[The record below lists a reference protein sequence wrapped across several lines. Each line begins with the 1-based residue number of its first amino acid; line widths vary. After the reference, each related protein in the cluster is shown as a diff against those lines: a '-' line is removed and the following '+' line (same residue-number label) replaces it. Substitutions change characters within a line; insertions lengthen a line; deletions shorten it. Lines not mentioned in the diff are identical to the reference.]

1 MNVCA
6 ICYAQCSSLSPSSD
20 VTVGDAVQTARSAPT
35 EGHFHC
41 PLYTRGA
48 ALSIACSLHLV
59 QVLSHETEPLPSAAL
74 STHRPLG
81 LSHTLLPSSVM
92 PPPPSPPPAPHPS
105 LSSPPRPP
113 PSAAMKNENIV
124 VAVRVRPYTRQ
135 ELERHENVSAFE
147 INTHTSTIVQ
157 RLTHA
162 KHGKSL
168 LPSHLLPYAAQ
179 PNANSSSPLS
189 TAAVP
194 LANALTFQCD
204 RLYPSTASTAE
215 LYDGCVRDIVDSAM
229 AGMNGSVFCYGQT
242 ASGKTH
248 TMKGDSSQPGLLS
261 LSMQHV
267 FAAIE
272 QRMGDKWLL
281 RVSYIEIYNERIRD
295 LLEPNNDN
303 LAIHVTKDKGAH
315 VTPREEVV
323 RSVEECIALL
333 EEGEKHRH
341 YGCTQMN
348 DFSSRSHTI
357 FRLTIE
363 NKPQPAAPHN
373 NTSPA
378 PPPPAAATAAYSP
391 SSTSTSYQ
399 PPVPRKKDRVR
410 VSVLN
415 FVDLAGSERQAQTGA
430 QGSRLKEGTFI
441 NKSLLNLGIVIA
453 KLSEQKPSSAASTA
467 AGGGGSDGLI
477 PFRDSKLTHILSGSL
492 GGNSRVC
499 VVCCVSAAVVNCEHS
514 VSTLRFGSRCARVR
528 QSVKVNEV
536 SGDAAEIN
544 RYEGKIKQLQNRLS
558 VLPAH
563 SIHTPAAATAAVA
576 AEAAKARRDAE
587 REEREEKEA
596 MWEQRRLLAED
607 RVRIEEERA
616 RLEQQISSF
625 KQLMLTATSQQL
637 TGTAAKQ
644 AALSKRR
651 ATLGNG
657 RRSAEWKEAASTSPQ
672 PNEPPASDDSP
683 TAALTADQQQHD
695 YYRSQQQ
702 SQRVAALESRVHS
715 LETLLKELN
724 GENDGLM
731 REYEETAADG
741 EAMAARLEEL
751 VAEAKQREAE
761 LAEERRQRLRWEKG
775 EGVDA
780 LPDEELAEMRRAV
793 DEVRRVVERQVLWR
807 EFCRAREDGGG
818 SEEASRMERERRLKD
833 ELQRLRQQTEEEQRR
848 QSTAHAALTSEHQ
861 SLQQQQA
868 DSAARLAELQQQ
880 LEAIQATA
888 SEAAAESAEWKRQ
901 YEEAA
906 ATEKQL
912 RGENTEYSKRLLDV
926 VRPAGTITLPVP
938 FARLAANNR
947 EASSLDG
954 QLLLSSAVSYS
965 AAASAPTSPV
975 AAATPSPLQA
985 AATPHFAAAHSFS
998 ALSSSL
1004 YSTASSS
1011 SSSFQ
1016 PANLSSALAA
1026 AASSSAPSLMSAH
1039 MPHTAAAA
1047 NLPPPL
1053 SLDALMS
1060 SAAPPPLP
1068 QHPPASLVTSHSSPL
1083 PLVDVTAYSVNAA
1096 AAPARPPTPTL
1107 SRPPSP
1113 FAGSASKVAGKG
1125 MVLSAGK
1132 RAAGAVSSARRK

>member
-1 MNVCA
+1 M
-6 ICYAQCSSLSPSSD
+6 Q
-20 VTVGDAVQTARSAPT
+20 
-35 EGHFHC
+35 
-41 PLYTRGA
+41 
-48 ALSIACSLHLV
+48 
-59 QVLSHETEPLPSAAL
+59 
-74 STHRPLG
+74 
-81 LSHTLLPSSVM
+81 
-92 PPPPSPPPAPHPS
+92 
-105 LSSPPRPP
+105 
-113 PSAAMKNENIV
+113 NENIV

-135 ELERHENVSAFE
+135 ELERHENTSAFE
-147 INTHTSTIVQ
+147 INTASNSITQ

-168 LPSHLLPYAAQ
+168 LPSHLLPYASQ
-179 PNANSSSPLS
+179 PDATTSSALS
-189 TAAVP
+189 TAVVP
-194 LANALTFQCD
+194 LANPLTFQCD
-204 RLYPSTASTAE
+204 RLYPSTASTAD

-242 ASGKTH
+242 ASGKTY
-248 TMKGDSSQPGLLS
+248 TMKGDSDQPGLLS

-272 QRMGDKWLL
+272 RRMCDKWLL

-303 LAIHVTKDKGAH
+303 LAIHVTKEKGAH

-341 YGCTQMN
+341 YGCTAMN

-357 FRLTIE
+357 FRLIIE
-363 NKPQPAAPHN
+363 NKPQPVHH
-373 NTSPA
+373 TS
-378 PPPPAAATAAYSP
+378 PPPPSQPA
-391 SSTSTSYQ
+391 STTSYQ
-399 PPVPRKKDRVR
+399 PPPARKKDRVR

-441 NKSLLNLGIVIA
+441 NKSLLNLGLVIA
-453 KLSEQKPSSAASTA
+453 KLSEQQKPS
-467 AGGGGSDGLI
+467 GGGSDGSI

-514 VSTLRFGSRCARVR
+514 VSTLRFGARCARVR

-558 VLPAH
+558 ILPAQSTH
-563 SIHTPAAATAAVA
+563 AATSTAAVA
-576 AEAAKARRDAE
+576 AEAAKARRETE
-587 REEREEKEA
+587 RENREEKEA

-607 RVRIEEERA
+607 RVRIEEERV

-644 AALSKRR
+644 AALNKRR

-657 RRSAEWKEAASTSPQ
+657 RRSAEWKEAASPTLQHETHADDISATLTSEQ
-672 PNEPPASDDSP
+672 QDFYRN
-683 TAALTADQQQHD
+683 QQQT
-695 YYRSQQQ
+695 
-702 SQRVAALESRVHS
+702 QRVATLESRVHS
-715 LETLLKELN
+715 LETLLKELS

-731 REYEETAADG
+731 KEYEEMAADG
-741 EAMAARLEEL
+741 EAMAARLAEL
-751 VAEAKQREAE
+751 VSEVKQREAE
-761 LAEERRQRLRWEKG
+761 VADERRVRLRWEKG
-775 EGVDA
+775 DGVDA
-780 LPDEELAEMRRAV
+780 LTDDELDAMRRGV

-807 EFCRAREDGGG
+807 EFCCAREDGGG
-818 SEEASRMERERRLKD
+818 AAEASRMERERRLRD
-833 ELQRLRQQTEEEQRR
+833 ELQQLKRDREEEQQR
-848 QSTAHAALTSEHQ
+848 QAAAHSTLESEHQ

-868 DSAARLAELQQQ
+868 DTAARVSELQQQ
-880 LEAIQATA
+880 LAAEHTKAG
-888 SEAAAESAEWKRQ
+888 EAAAESAEWRRQ
-901 YEEAA
+901 YEMAA
-906 ATEKQL
+906 AEERRL
-912 RGENTEYSKRLLDV
+912 RDENTEYSKRLLDV
-926 VRPAGTITLPVP
+926 VRPAGSITFPGP
-938 FARLAANNR
+938 PPRLAANGR
-947 EASSLDG
+947 EASLMDNP
-954 QLLLSSAVSYS
+954 LLPSALSYS
-965 AAASAPTSPV
+965 VAASAPPSPV
-975 AAATPSPLQA
+975 VAAVSPA
-985 AATPHFAAAHSFS
+985 PTTPHFAAAHSYS
-998 ALSSSL
+998 ALSSSF

-1011 SSSFQ
+1011 SSVSFQ

-1026 AASSSAPSLMSAH
+1026 AASSPAPSTLMSAH
-1039 MPHTAAAA
+1039 MPHTAASA

-1068 QHPPASLVTSHSSPL
+1068 HQPPSLASSHSSPL
-1083 PLVDVTAYSVNAA
+1083 PLTDLTSQSLNAA
-1096 AAPARPPTPTL
+1096 SLSRPPTPTL

-1113 FAGSASKVAGKG
+1113 FAGSASKAAAKAVP
-1125 MVLSAGK
+1125 LSAGK
-1132 RAAGAVSSARRK
+1132 RMAGAVSSVRRK

>member
-1 MNVCA
+1 
-6 ICYAQCSSLSPSSD
+6 
-20 VTVGDAVQTARSAPT
+20 
-35 EGHFHC
+35 
-41 PLYTRGA
+41 
-48 ALSIACSLHLV
+48 
-59 QVLSHETEPLPSAAL
+59 
-74 STHRPLG
+74 
-81 LSHTLLPSSVM
+81 
-92 PPPPSPPPAPHPS
+92 
-105 LSSPPRPP
+105 
-113 PSAAMKNENIV
+113 MKNENIV

-135 ELERHENVSAFE
+135 ELERHENTSAFE
-147 INTHTSTIVQ
+147 IDTRNQSLTQ

-168 LPSHLLPYAAQ
+168 LPSHMLPYASQ
-179 PNANSSSPLS
+179 PNATTSSAVS

-194 LANALTFQCD
+194 LSNPLTFQCD
-204 RLYPSTASTAE
+204 RLYPSTASTAD

-248 TMKGDSSQPGLLS
+248 TMKGDAAQPGLLS
-261 LSMQHV
+261 LAMQHV

-272 QRMGDKWLL
+272 QRMCDKWLL

-303 LAIHVTKDKGAH
+303 LAIHVTKEKGAH

-323 RSVEECIALL
+323 RSVDECMALL

-341 YGCTQMN
+341 YGCTAMN

-357 FRLTIE
+357 FRLIIE
-363 NKPQPAAPHN
+363 NKPQPPPN
-373 NTSPA
+373 TTSP
-378 PPPPAAATAAYSP
+378 PPLPPTTA
-391 SSTSTSYQ
+391 TSYQ
-399 PPVPRKKDRVR
+399 PPQPRKRDKVR

-441 NKSLLNLGIVIA
+441 NKSLLNLGLVIA
-453 KLSEQKPSSAASTA
+453 KLSEQQRP
-467 AGGGGSDGLI
+467 AGGSGGDGSI

-514 VSTLRFGSRCARVR
+514 VSTLRFGARCARVR

-563 SIHTPAAATAAVA
+563 STHTTAAPAVVA
-576 AEAAKARRDAE
+576 AEAAKARREAE
-587 REEREEKEA
+587 REDREEKEA

-607 RVRIEEERA
+607 KVKIEEERA

-644 AALSKRR
+644 AALNKRR

-657 RRSAEWKEAASTSPQ
+657 RRSAEWKEAASPQ
-672 PNEPPASDDSP
+672 PLLPHDTHADDDSNA
-683 TAALTADQQQHD
+683 TLTAEQHEFYRTQQQT
-695 YYRSQQQ
+695 QK
-702 SQRVAALESRVHS
+702 VATLESRVHS

-731 REYEETAADG
+731 KEYEEMAADG

-751 VAEAKQREAE
+751 LGEVKQQEAAVAD
-761 LAEERRQRLRWEKG
+761 ERRLRMKWETG

-780 LPDEELAEMRRAV
+780 LTDEELEAMQHGVER
-793 DEVRRVVERQVLWR
+793 VRRVVERQVLWR

-818 SEEASRMERERRLKD
+818 SREASRMERERKLKG
-833 ELQRLRQQTEEEQRR
+833 ELQQLKQEREAEQQTQ
-848 QSTAHAALTSEHQ
+848 AASHSALSSEHQ
-861 SLQQQQA
+861 TLQQQYA
-868 DSAARLAELQQQ
+868 EMATRLGETQRQ
-880 LEAIQATA
+880 LEAVETTA
-888 SEAAAESAEWKRQ
+888 SEAAAEGANWKRQ
-901 YEEAA
+901 YEMTAA
-906 ATEKQL
+906 EEKRL
-912 RGENTEYSKRLLDV
+912 RDENTEYSKRLLDV
-926 VRPAGTITLPVP
+926 VRPASAITLPVST
-938 FARLAANNR
+938 RLV
-947 EASSLDG
+947 ASSRDVSSMDG
-954 QLLLSSAVSYS
+954 QLLPSALSYS
-965 AAASAPTSPV
+965 AAPSAPPSPALAAISPV
-975 AAATPSPLQA
+975 P
-985 AATPHFAAAHSFS
+985 ATPHFGAAHSYPS
-998 ALSSSL
+998 LSSSF

-1011 SSSFQ
+1011 SSLSFQ

-1026 AASSSAPSLMSAH
+1026 AASSPAPHTLMSAH

-1047 NLPPPL
+1047 NHPPPL

-1068 QHPPASLVTSHSSPL
+1068 HHPPASLPSSHSSPL
-1083 PLVDVTAYSVNAA
+1083 PLMDRTSYSLNGAS
-1096 AAPARPPTPTL
+1096 PARSATPTT

-1113 FAGSASKVAGKG
+1113 FAGSASKAGTKAG
-1125 MVLSAGK
+1125 VPLSAGK
-1132 RAAGAVSSARRK
+1132 RGAAAVSSVRRK

>member
-1 MNVCA
+1 
-6 ICYAQCSSLSPSSD
+6 
-20 VTVGDAVQTARSAPT
+20 
-35 EGHFHC
+35 
-41 PLYTRGA
+41 
-48 ALSIACSLHLV
+48 
-59 QVLSHETEPLPSAAL
+59 
-74 STHRPLG
+74 
-81 LSHTLLPSSVM
+81 
-92 PPPPSPPPAPHPS
+92 
-105 LSSPPRPP
+105 
-113 PSAAMKNENIV
+113 MKNENIV
-124 VAVRVRPYTRQ
+124 VAIRVRPYTRQ
-135 ELERHENVSAFE
+135 ELERHENMSAFE
-147 INTHTSTIVQ
+147 VNTATNSITQ

-162 KHGKSL
+162 KHSKSL
-168 LPSHLLPYAAQ
+168 LPSHLLPYASQA
-179 PNANSSSPLS
+179 NANTSSAVS

-194 LANALTFQCD
+194 LANPLTFQCD
-204 RLYPSTASTAE
+204 RLYPSTASTAD

-248 TMKGDSSQPGLLS
+248 TMKGDSTQPGLLS

-303 LAIHVTKDKGAH
+303 LPIHVTKDKGAH

-357 FRLTIE
+357 FRLIIE
-363 NKPQPAAPHN
+363 NKPQPAHI
-373 NTSPA
+373 TT
-378 PPPPAAATAAYSP
+378 PPPAAPTPSAT
-391 SSTSTSYQ
+391 TTSYQ
-399 PPVPRKKDRVR
+399 PPPQRRKDRVR

-441 NKSLLNLGIVIA
+441 NKSLLNLGLVIA
-453 KLSEQKPSSAASTA
+453 KLSEQQKPSG
-467 AGGGGSDGLI
+467 AGGDGSI

-514 VSTLRFGSRCARVR
+514 VSTLRFGARCARVR

-558 VLPAH
+558 ILPTHSAH
-563 SIHTPAAATAAVA
+563 TTAITAAVA
-576 AEAAKARRDAE
+576 AEAAKARREAE
-587 REEREEKEA
+587 RENREEKEA
-596 MWEQRRLLAED
+596 MWEQRRLLAAD
-607 RVRIEEERA
+607 KAKIEEERV

-644 AALSKRR
+644 AALNKRR

-657 RRSAEWKEAASTSPQ
+657 RRSAEWKEASSPIPQ
-672 PNEPPASDDSP
+672 HDTLADD
-683 TAALTADQQQHD
+683 TNATLTAEQHE

-702 SQRVAALESRVHS
+702 TQRVATLESRVHS

-731 REYEETAADG
+731 REYEEMAADG

-751 VAEAKQREAE
+751 VGEVMRRDAEV
-761 LAEERRQRLRWEKG
+761 AEERRGRLRWEKG

-780 LPDEELAEMRRAV
+780 LTDEELNTMRGGV
-793 DEVRRVVERQVLWR
+793 EEVRRVVERQVMWR

-833 ELQRLRQQTEEEQRR
+833 ELQQ
-848 QSTAHAALTSEHQ
+848 
-861 SLQQQQA
+861 LQQERRW
-868 DSAARLAELQQQ
+868 S
-880 LEAIQATA
+880 
-888 SEAAAESAEWKRQ
+888 S
-901 YEEAA
+901 
-906 ATEKQL
+906 
-912 RGENTEYSKRLLDV
+912 RGN
-926 VRPAGTITLPVP
+926 
-938 FARLAANNR
+938 
-947 EASSLDG
+947 
-954 QLLLSSAVSYS
+954 QLL
-965 AAASAPTSPV
+965 
-975 AAATPSPLQA
+975 
-985 AATPHFAAAHSFS
+985 
-998 ALSSSL
+998 
-1004 YSTASSS
+1004 TA
-1011 SSSFQ
+1011 
-1016 PANLSSALAA
+1016 
-1026 AASSSAPSLMSAH
+1026 
-1039 MPHTAAAA
+1039 
-1047 NLPPPL
+1047 
-1053 SLDALMS
+1053 
-1060 SAAPPPLP
+1060 
-1068 QHPPASLVTSHSSPL
+1068 
-1083 PLVDVTAYSVNAA
+1083 
-1096 AAPARPPTPTL
+1096 R
-1107 SRPPSP
+1107 
-1113 FAGSASKVAGKG
+1113 
-1125 MVLSAGK
+1125 
-1132 RAAGAVSSARRK
+1132 